1 MTHSEHD
8 NELIGYLDTSDAG
21 DAVQVAQAQRMRSAV
36 ADQPVVGP
44 EAGFFD
50 QALDV
55 AAREGSRDRRR
66 HARSRSWGI
75 GLGSALAA
83 GIAVWLV
90 SGVLLKTPQL
100 DRTDSMPGLTMAMN
114 ETRTVNL
121 MFASADAL
129 EEATLVVQLPPGV
142 EVAGYAGRSEIRW
155 STQMQQGKNVLPL
168 ALVATEGNGGELV
181 ARVEHG
187 SKQKTFRLNIN
198 VI

>member
-1 MTHSEHD
+1 MTHSDHD
-8 NELIGYLDTSDAG
+8 NQLTGYLDSADQRDA
-21 DAVQVAQAQRMRSAV
+21 DQVARAERMRAAV
-36 ADQPVVGP
+36 AGQPVVGP
-44 EAGFFD
+44 EPGFFD
-50 QALDV
+50 TALDV

-66 HARSRSWGI
+66 NARSRSWGI

-114 ETRTVNL
+114 ETHTVNL

-142 EVAGYAGRSEIRW
+142 EVAGYRGRSEIRW

-168 ALVATEGNGGELV
+168 ALIATEGSGGELV

-187 SKQKTFRLNIN
+187 DKQKTFRLNIN